1 MTPEQL
7 KASILQRA
15 MEGKLVPQN
24 PNDEPAS
31 ELLKRIKAEKEKL
44 ISEGKIKRDKKE
56 TEIFRGDDGKHYGK
70 FADGSTQEI
79 DVPYDI
85 PDTWEW
91 VRFSTL
97 VEIVRGGSPRPI
109 KDYLTSE
116 VDGINWIKI
125 GDTEKG
131 EKYINNVK
139 EKIKKSGLNKTRFV
153 KKGTFLLTN
162 SMSFGRPYILNV
174 DGAIHDGWLAISN
187 YENSL
192 NKDYLFYILS
202 SNVVY
207 SQFLSLISGAVVKN
221 LNSDKVASILIPLP
235 PLSEQ
240 QRIIEAIES
249 AYENSLNK
257 DYLFYILSS
266 NVVYSQFLSLISGAV
281 VKNLNSDKVASILIP
296 LPPLSEQQRIVEAIE
311 SALEKVDEYAESYN
325 RLEQLDKEFPDKL
338 KKSILQYAMQGKLV
352 EQDPNDES
360 VEVLLEKIRA
370 EKQKLFEEG
379 KIKKKDLDISIV
391 SQGDDNSYYE
401 EVPCEIP
408 ESWEWVRL
416 NDITSYIQRGKSPKY
431 SNIPIYPV
439 IAQKC
444 NQWSGFSI
452 DLARFIDPET
462 VHSYQKE
469 RLLRDGDL
477 MWNSTGLGTLGRLA
491 IYHENKNPYGWA
503 VADSHV
509 TVIRVLSGVINCHF
523 IYNFLSS
530 PIVQSVIEEKASGS
544 TKQKELLTK
553 TIKEYLIPLP
563 PLPEQSR
570 IVDKIEQFFAH
581 INALI

>member
-56 TEIFRGDDGKHYGK
+56 TEIFRGDDGKPYEK
-70 FADGSTQEI
+70 FADGSVQEI
-79 DVPYDI
+79 KVPYDI
-85 PDTWEW
+85 PENWEW
-91 VRFSTL
+91 VKIRNIGTITSGGTPKSSEPLYYGGEIIWITPADMGKQQNHKFFKTSSKLITEL
-97 VEIVRGGSPRPI
+97 GLQKSSAKLIPKNSIVYSSRAPIGYINIVREDFTTNQGCKSVTPLIININFLYWILQCRTKDIILRSSGTTFKEISAMEFGSTI
-109 KDYLTSE
+109 
-116 VDGINWIKI
+116 V
-125 GDTEKG
+125 
-131 EKYINNVK
+131 
-139 EKIKKSGLNKTRFV
+139 
-153 KKGTFLLTN
+153 
-162 SMSFGRPYILNV
+162 
-174 DGAIHDGWLAISN
+174 
-187 YENSL
+187 
-192 NKDYLFYILS
+192 
-202 SNVVY
+202 
-207 SQFLSLISGAVVKN
+207 
-221 LNSDKVASILIPLP
+221 
-235 PLSEQ
+235 
-240 QRIIEAIES
+240 
-249 AYENSLNK
+249 
-257 DYLFYILSS
+257 
-266 NVVYSQFLSLISGAV
+266 
-281 VKNLNSDKVASILIP
+281 P

-352 EQDPNDES
+352 EQDPNDEP

-379 KIKKKDLDISIV
+379 KIKKKDLEISIV

-401 EVPCEIP
+401 EVPYKIP

-416 NDITSYIQRGKSPKY
+416 NDITSYLQRGKSPKY

-491 IYHENKNPYGWA
+491 IYYENKNPYGWA

-509 TVIRVLSGVINCHF
+509 TVIRVLTEFINYHF

-570 IVDKIEQFFAH
+570 IVDKIEESFA
-581 INALI
+581 IIDALI

>member
-240 QRIIEAIES
+240 QRI
-249 AYENSLNK
+249 
-257 DYLFYILSS
+257 
-266 NVVYSQFLSLISGAV
+266 
-281 VKNLNSDKVASILIP
+281 
-296 LPPLSEQQRIVEAIE
+296 VEAIE

-391 SQGDDNSYYE
+391 SQGDDNSYY
-401 EVPCEIP
+401 
-408 ESWEWVRL
+408 
-416 NDITSYIQRGKSPKY
+416 G
-431 SNIPIYPV
+431 NIPMNWVV
-439 IAQKC
+439 IKIKDI
-444 NQWSGFSI
+444 FSMNTG
-452 DLARFIDPET
+452 L
-462 VHSYQKE
+462 SYKK
-469 RLLRDGDL
+469 GDL
-477 MWNSTGLGTLGRLA
+477 SINNKGVRIIRGGNIKPLEFSLLDNDYYIDTQFISSEQVYLKHNQLITPVSTSLEHIGKFARIDKDYDGV
-491 IYHENKNPYGWA
+491 
-503 VADSHV
+503 VA
-509 TVIRVLSGVINCHF
+509 GGF
-523 IYNFLSS
+523 IFQLTPFESSEIISKFLLFT
-530 PIVQSVIEEKASGS
+530 PIIH
-544 TKQKELLTK
+544 
-553 TIKEYLIPLP
+553 P
-563 PLPEQSR
+563 
-570 IVDKIEQFFAH
+570 
-581 INALI
+581 

>member
-15 MEGKLVPQN
+15 MEGKLVSQN

-56 TEIFRGDDGKHYGK
+56 TEIFRGDDGKHYEK

-85 PDTWEW
+85 PDTWEWVRLGRAISLLSGRDLNKSNYFDGKVGDTPYITGASNFSNGLVNTNRYTNHPTVLSYKGDLLITVKGTIGELAFNYFQKAHIARQIMAIQSTHLNLVFLKYQLQQLLPNIKLQAQSMIPGISRGTLLALLIPLPPLSEQQRIVEAIESALEKVDEYAESYNRLEQLDKEFPDKLKKSILQYAMQGKLVDQDPNDESVEVLLEKIRAEKQKLFEEGKIKKKDLEISIVSQGDDNSYYEEVPYEIPESWEW

-240 QRIIEAIES
+240 
-249 AYENSLNK
+249 
-257 DYLFYILSS
+257 
-266 NVVYSQFLSLISGAV
+266 
-281 VKNLNSDKVASILIP
+281 
-296 LPPLSEQQRIVEAIE
+296 
-311 SALEKVDEYAESYN
+311 
-325 RLEQLDKEFPDKL
+325 
-338 KKSILQYAMQGKLV
+338 
-352 EQDPNDES
+352 
-360 VEVLLEKIRA
+360 
-370 EKQKLFEEG
+370 
-379 KIKKKDLDISIV
+379 
-391 SQGDDNSYYE
+391 
-401 EVPCEIP
+401 
-408 ESWEWVRL
+408 
-416 NDITSYIQRGKSPKY
+416 T
-431 SNIPIYPV
+431 
-439 IAQKC
+439 
-444 NQWSGFSI
+444 
-452 DLARFIDPET
+452 
-462 VHSYQKE
+462 
-469 RLLRDGDL
+469 
-477 MWNSTGLGTLGRLA
+477 
-491 IYHENKNPYGWA
+491 
-503 VADSHV
+503 
-509 TVIRVLSGVINCHF
+509 
-523 IYNFLSS
+523 
-530 PIVQSVIEEKASGS
+530 
-544 TKQKELLTK
+544 
-553 TIKEYLIPLP
+553 
-563 PLPEQSR
+563 R
-570 IVDKIEQFFAH
+570 IVDKIEQSFAH
-581 INALI
+581 IDALI

>member
-24 PNDEPAS
+24 PDGEPAS

-56 TEIFRGDDGKHYGK
+56 TEIFRGDDGKPYEK
-70 FADGSTQEI
+70 FADGSIQEI

-85 PDTWEW
+85 PDSWEW

-125 GDTEKG
+125 GDTKKG

-174 DGAIHDGWLAISN
+174 DGAIHDGWLAILN

-192 NKDYLFYILS
+192 NRDYLFYILS

-207 SQFLSLISGAVVKN
+207 YQFLSLINGAVVKN

-235 PLSEQ
+235 PLT
-240 QRIIEAIES
+240 
-249 AYENSLNK
+249 
-257 DYLFYILSS
+257 
-266 NVVYSQFLSLISGAV
+266 
-281 VKNLNSDKVASILIP
+281 
-296 LPPLSEQQRIVEAIE
+296 EQQRIVEAIE

-352 EQDPNDES
+352 EQDPNDEP

-370 EKQKLFEEG
+370 EKQKLFKEG
-379 KIKKKDLDISIV
+379 KIKKKDLEISIV
-391 SQGDDNSYYE
+391 SQGDDNSPYE
-401 EVPCEIP
+401 EVPYEIP
-408 ESWEWVRL
+408 VSWEWVRL

-431 SNIPIYPV
+431 SNIPMYPV

-452 DLARFIDPET
+452 DLAKFIAPET
-462 VHSYQKE
+462 VNSYQEE

-491 IYHENKNPYGWA
+491 IYSENKNPYGWA

-509 TVIRVLSGVINCHF
+509 TVIRVLSGFINYHF

-563 PLPEQSR
+563 PLSEQSR
-570 IVDKIEQFFAH
+570 IVDKIEQSFN
-581 INALI
+581 IIDALI

>member
-1 MTPEQL
+1 M
-7 KASILQRA
+7 K
-15 MEGKLVPQN
+15 
-24 PNDEPAS
+24 
-31 ELLKRIKAEKEKL
+31 
-44 ISEGKIKRDKKE
+44 
-56 TEIFRGDDGKHYGK
+56 
-70 FADGSTQEI
+70 
-79 DVPYDI
+79 
-85 PDTWEW
+85 
-91 VRFSTL
+91 FSTL
-97 VEIVRGGSPRPI
+97 VEIIRGGSPRPI

-235 PLSEQ
+235 PL
-240 QRIIEAIES
+240 A
-249 AYENSLNK
+249 
-257 DYLFYILSS
+257 
-266 NVVYSQFLSLISGAV
+266 
-281 VKNLNSDKVASILIP
+281 
-296 LPPLSEQQRIVEAIE
+296 EQQRIVEVIE

-379 KIKKKDLDISIV
+379 KIKKKDLEISIV

-401 EVPCEIP
+401 EVPNTWQLFKLKNLLQLDNGTKQQNERLIYWDVKTLRGIKDAEFKEKGNKVHSKDTVILVDGENSGELFIIP
-408 ESWEWVRL
+408 HDGYMGSTFKKIHYLEAGS
-416 NDITSYIQRGKSPKY
+416 KKY
-431 SNIPIYPV
+431 
-439 IAQKC
+439 
-444 NQWSGFSI
+444 I
-452 DLARFIDPET
+452 DLYID
-462 VHSYQKE
+462 SK
-469 RLLRDGDL
+469 
-477 MWNSTGLGTLGRLA
+477 
-491 IYHENKNPYGWA
+491 
-503 VADSHV
+503 
-509 TVIRVLSGVINCHF
+509 
-523 IYNFLSS
+523 
-530 PIVQSVIEEKASGS
+530 
-544 TKQKELLTK
+544 KELLKNSK
-553 TIKEYLIPLP
+553 TGSAIPHLNKTLFKELIVALP
-563 PLPEQSR
+563 PIQEQKR
-570 IVDKIEQFFAH
+570 ISSKITQIFSQ
-581 INALI
+581 INRLI

>member
-70 FADGSTQEI
+70 FADGSIKEFKHNIPKGWAIVYLPDICALEDGSIKRGPFGSSITKSMFVPKGEHTYKVYEQGNAIRKTIDYGDYWLKESDYIRLKNFSIKAGDILISCAGTIGEI
-79 DVPYDI
+79 FQIPSNYYNGVINQALLKLTLNSDIIDSQYFKWMFTSLINTLKEHSIGSAIKNLASIKFLKYEVPMLLPPLSEQQRIVEAIESALERVDEYAKSYNRLEQLDKEFPDKLKKSILQYAMQGKLVEQDPNDESVEVLLEKIRAEKQKLFEEGKIKKKDLDISIVSQGDDNSYYEEVPYEI
-85 PDTWEW
+85 PKSWEW

-192 NKDYLFYILS
+192 NRDYLFYILS

-235 PLSEQ
+235 PL
-240 QRIIEAIES
+240 
-249 AYENSLNK
+249 
-257 DYLFYILSS
+257 
-266 NVVYSQFLSLISGAV
+266 
-281 VKNLNSDKVASILIP
+281 
-296 LPPLSEQQRIVEAIE
+296 
-311 SALEKVDEYAESYN
+311 
-325 RLEQLDKEFPDKL
+325 
-338 KKSILQYAMQGKLV
+338 
-352 EQDPNDES
+352 
-360 VEVLLEKIRA
+360 
-370 EKQKLFEEG
+370 
-379 KIKKKDLDISIV
+379 
-391 SQGDDNSYYE
+391 
-401 EVPCEIP
+401 
-408 ESWEWVRL
+408 
-416 NDITSYIQRGKSPKY
+416 
-431 SNIPIYPV
+431 
-439 IAQKC
+439 
-444 NQWSGFSI
+444 
-452 DLARFIDPET
+452 
-462 VHSYQKE
+462 
-469 RLLRDGDL
+469 
-477 MWNSTGLGTLGRLA
+477 
-491 IYHENKNPYGWA
+491 
-503 VADSHV
+503 
-509 TVIRVLSGVINCHF
+509 
-523 IYNFLSS
+523 
-530 PIVQSVIEEKASGS
+530 
-544 TKQKELLTK
+544 
-553 TIKEYLIPLP
+553 
-563 PLPEQSR
+563 PEQSR

-581 INALI
+581 IDALI

>member
-56 TEIFRGDDGKHYGK
+56 TEIFRGDDGKHYEK
-70 FADGSTQEI
+70 FADGSAQEI

-85 PDTWEW
+85 PENWEWVRLENITRLINDGTHSTPHYTETGIPFLSVRDISSGTLDFSNTKYISVEEHAILSKRTKPEMNDILLSKVGTTGIPVKVDTDKEFSIFVSLALLKFTSSIDVDFMVHLIKSPVIFKQSKLGTRGVGNKNLVLQTIKNFLFPLPPLSEQQRIVEAIESALEKVDEYAESYNRLEQLDKEFPDKLKKSILQYAMQGKLVEQDPNDEPVEVLLEKIRSEKQKLFEEGKIKKKDLEISIVSQGDDNSYYEEVPYEIPKSWEW

-192 NKDYLFYILS
+192 NRDYLFYILS

-235 PLSEQ
+235 PL
-240 QRIIEAIES
+240 
-249 AYENSLNK
+249 
-257 DYLFYILSS
+257 
-266 NVVYSQFLSLISGAV
+266 
-281 VKNLNSDKVASILIP
+281 
-296 LPPLSEQQRIVEAIE
+296 
-311 SALEKVDEYAESYN
+311 
-325 RLEQLDKEFPDKL
+325 
-338 KKSILQYAMQGKLV
+338 
-352 EQDPNDES
+352 
-360 VEVLLEKIRA
+360 
-370 EKQKLFEEG
+370 
-379 KIKKKDLDISIV
+379 
-391 SQGDDNSYYE
+391 
-401 EVPCEIP
+401 
-408 ESWEWVRL
+408 
-416 NDITSYIQRGKSPKY
+416 
-431 SNIPIYPV
+431 
-439 IAQKC
+439 
-444 NQWSGFSI
+444 
-452 DLARFIDPET
+452 
-462 VHSYQKE
+462 
-469 RLLRDGDL
+469 
-477 MWNSTGLGTLGRLA
+477 
-491 IYHENKNPYGWA
+491 
-503 VADSHV
+503 
-509 TVIRVLSGVINCHF
+509 
-523 IYNFLSS
+523 
-530 PIVQSVIEEKASGS
+530 
-544 TKQKELLTK
+544 
-553 TIKEYLIPLP
+553 
-563 PLPEQSR
+563 PEQSR

-581 INALI
+581 IDALI

>member
-56 TEIFRGDDGKHYGK
+56 TEIFRGDDGKHYEN

-85 PDTWEW
+85 P
-91 VRFSTL
+91 
-97 VEIVRGGSPRPI
+97 
-109 KDYLTSE
+109 
-116 VDGINWIKI
+116 
-125 GDTEKG
+125 
-131 EKYINNVK
+131 
-139 EKIKKSGLNKTRFV
+139 
-153 KKGTFLLTN
+153 
-162 SMSFGRPYILNV
+162 
-174 DGAIHDGWLAISN
+174 
-187 YENSL
+187 EN
-192 NKDYLFYILS
+192 
-202 SNVVY
+202 
-207 SQFLSLISGAVVKN
+207 
-221 LNSDKVASILIPLP
+221 
-235 PLSEQ
+235 
-240 QRIIEAIES
+240 
-249 AYENSLNK
+249 
-257 DYLFYILSS
+257 
-266 NVVYSQFLSLISGAV
+266 
-281 VKNLNSDKVASILIP
+281 
-296 LPPLSEQQRIVEAIE
+296 
-311 SALEKVDEYAESYN
+311 
-325 RLEQLDKEFPDKL
+325 
-338 KKSILQYAMQGKLV
+338 
-352 EQDPNDES
+352 
-360 VEVLLEKIRA
+360 
-370 EKQKLFEEG
+370 
-379 KIKKKDLDISIV
+379 
-391 SQGDDNSYYE
+391 
-401 EVPCEIP
+401 
-408 ESWEWVRL
+408 WEWVRL

-509 TVIRVLSGVINCHF
+509 TVIRVLSGFINCHFIYNFLSSPIVQSVIEEKASGSTKQKELLTKTIKEYLIPLPPLAEQQRIIEAIESAIEKVDEYAESYNRLEQLDKEFPDKLKKSILQYAMQGKLVEQDPNDESVEVLLEKIRAEKEKLFEEGKIKKKDLEISIVSQGDDNSYYEEVPCEIPESWEWVKLNDISSYIQRGKSPKYSNIPIYPVIAQKCNQWSGFSIDLARFIDPETVHSYQKERLLRDGDLMWNSTGLGTLGRLAIYHENKNPYGWAVADSHVTVIRVLSGFINCHF

-570 IVDKIEQFFAH
+570 IVDKIEESFA
-581 INALI
+581 IIDALI

>member
-56 TEIFRGDDGKHYGK
+56 TEIFRGDDGKHYEK
-70 FADGSTQEI
+70 FADGSAQEI

-91 VRFSTL
+91 VRLGRAISLLSGRDLNKSNYF
-97 VEIVRGGSPRPI
+97 
-109 KDYLTSE
+109 
-116 VDGINWIKI
+116 DGKV
-125 GDTEKG
+125 GDTPYITGASNFSNGLVNTNRYTNHPTVLSYKG
-131 EKYINNVK
+131 DLLITV
-139 EKIKKSGLNKTRFV
+139 
-153 KKGTFLLTN
+153 KGTIGELAFNYFQKAHIARQIMAIQSTHLNLVFLKYQLQQLLPN
-162 SMSFGRPYILNV
+162 IKLQAQSMIPGISRGTL
-174 DGAIHDGWLAISN
+174 LA
-187 YENSL
+187 L
-192 NKDYLFYILS
+192 
-202 SNVVY
+202 
-207 SQFLSLISGAVVKN
+207 
-221 LNSDKVASILIPLP
+221 
-235 PLSEQ
+235 
-240 QRIIEAIES
+240 
-249 AYENSLNK
+249 
-257 DYLFYILSS
+257 
-266 NVVYSQFLSLISGAV
+266 
-281 VKNLNSDKVASILIP
+281 LIP
-296 LPPLSEQQRIVEAIE
+296 LPPLSEQQRIVESIE

-360 VEVLLEKIRA
+360 VEVLLEKIRS

-379 KIKKKDLDISIV
+379 KIKKKDLEISIV

-401 EVPCEIP
+401 EVPYKIP

-491 IYHENKNPYGWA
+491 IYYENKNPYGWA

-509 TVIRVLSGVINCHF
+509 TVIRVLTEFINYHF

-570 IVDKIEQFFAH
+570 IVDKIEESFA
-581 INALI
+581 IIDALI

>member
-56 TEIFRGDDGKHYGK
+56 TEIFRGDDGKHYEK

-85 PDTWEW
+85 PDT
-91 VRFSTL
+91 
-97 VEIVRGGSPRPI
+97 
-109 KDYLTSE
+109 
-116 VDGINWIKI
+116 
-125 GDTEKG
+125 
-131 EKYINNVK
+131 
-139 EKIKKSGLNKTRFV
+139 
-153 KKGTFLLTN
+153 
-162 SMSFGRPYILNV
+162 
-174 DGAIHDGWLAISN
+174 
-187 YENSL
+187 
-192 NKDYLFYILS
+192 
-202 SNVVY
+202 
-207 SQFLSLISGAVVKN
+207 
-221 LNSDKVASILIPLP
+221 
-235 PLSEQ
+235 
-240 QRIIEAIES
+240 
-249 AYENSLNK
+249 
-257 DYLFYILSS
+257 
-266 NVVYSQFLSLISGAV
+266 
-281 VKNLNSDKVASILIP
+281 
-296 LPPLSEQQRIVEAIE
+296 
-311 SALEKVDEYAESYN
+311 
-325 RLEQLDKEFPDKL
+325 
-338 KKSILQYAMQGKLV
+338 
-352 EQDPNDES
+352 
-360 VEVLLEKIRA
+360 
-370 EKQKLFEEG
+370 
-379 KIKKKDLDISIV
+379 
-391 SQGDDNSYYE
+391 
-401 EVPCEIP
+401 
-408 ESWEWVRL
+408 WEWVRL

-509 TVIRVLSGVINCHF
+509 TVIRVLSGFINCHF

-563 PLPEQSR
+563 PLAEQQR
-570 IVDKIEQFFAH
+570 IIEAIESALEKVDEYAESYNRLEQLDKKFPDKLKKSILQYAMQGKLVEQDLNDESVEVLLEKIRAEKQKLFEEGKIKKKDLDISIVSQGDDNSFYRY
-581 INALI
+581 I

>member
-1 MTPEQL
+1 
-7 KASILQRA
+7 

-56 TEIFRGDDGKHYGK
+56 TEIFRGDDGKHYEK

-85 PDTWEW
+85 PDT
-91 VRFSTL
+91 
-97 VEIVRGGSPRPI
+97 
-109 KDYLTSE
+109 
-116 VDGINWIKI
+116 
-125 GDTEKG
+125 
-131 EKYINNVK
+131 
-139 EKIKKSGLNKTRFV
+139 
-153 KKGTFLLTN
+153 
-162 SMSFGRPYILNV
+162 
-174 DGAIHDGWLAISN
+174 
-187 YENSL
+187 
-192 NKDYLFYILS
+192 
-202 SNVVY
+202 
-207 SQFLSLISGAVVKN
+207 
-221 LNSDKVASILIPLP
+221 
-235 PLSEQ
+235 
-240 QRIIEAIES
+240 
-249 AYENSLNK
+249 
-257 DYLFYILSS
+257 
-266 NVVYSQFLSLISGAV
+266 
-281 VKNLNSDKVASILIP
+281 
-296 LPPLSEQQRIVEAIE
+296 
-311 SALEKVDEYAESYN
+311 
-325 RLEQLDKEFPDKL
+325 
-338 KKSILQYAMQGKLV
+338 
-352 EQDPNDES
+352 
-360 VEVLLEKIRA
+360 
-370 EKQKLFEEG
+370 
-379 KIKKKDLDISIV
+379 
-391 SQGDDNSYYE
+391 
-401 EVPCEIP
+401 
-408 ESWEWVRL
+408 WEWVRL

-509 TVIRVLSGVINCHF
+509 TVIRVLSGFINCHF

-563 PLPEQSR
+563 PLAEQQR
-570 IVDKIEQFFAH
+570 IIEAIESALEKVDEYAESYNRLEQLDKKFPDKLKKSILQYAMQGKLVEQDLNDESVEVLLEKIRAEKQKLFEEGKIKKKDLDISIVSQGDDNSFYRY
-581 INALI
+581 ILFKKLG

>member
-1 MTPEQL
+1 M
-7 KASILQRA
+7 
-15 MEGKLVPQN
+15 
-24 PNDEPAS
+24 
-31 ELLKRIKAEKEKL
+31 
-44 ISEGKIKRDKKE
+44 
-56 TEIFRGDDGKHYGK
+56 
-70 FADGSTQEI
+70 
-79 DVPYDI
+79 
-85 PDTWEW
+85 
-91 VRFSTL
+91 RFSTL

-240 QRIIEAIES
+240 QRII
-249 AYENSLNK
+249 
-257 DYLFYILSS
+257 
-266 NVVYSQFLSLISGAV
+266 
-281 VKNLNSDKVASILIP
+281 
-296 LPPLSEQQRIVEAIE
+296 EAIE

-509 TVIRVLSGVINCHF
+509 TVIRVPSSPRNISVSFLSRLIFPSLISFSFSALILFNNSLAGSSLGFCGTNFPSIALWRILALSCSGVIICPPTTAKYQLIH
-523 IYNFLSS
+523 Y
-530 PIVQSVIEEKASGS
+530 QSYDLKLLFPLDNSES
-544 TKQKELLTK
+544 TQRDLRF
-553 TIKEYLIPLP
+553 PLP
-563 PLPEQSR
+563 LLESHTGLNYNSTQP
-570 IVDKIEQFFAH
+570 IH
-581 INALI
+581 